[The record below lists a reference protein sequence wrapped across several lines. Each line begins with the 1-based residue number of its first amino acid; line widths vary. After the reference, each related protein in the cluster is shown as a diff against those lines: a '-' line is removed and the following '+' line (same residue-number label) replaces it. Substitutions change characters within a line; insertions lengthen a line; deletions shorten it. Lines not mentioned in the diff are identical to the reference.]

1 MDTAMVGATH
11 LASSSVSSGAHSRAE
26 QKAEVSIGMEEQ
38 KLGEAEPAQPA
49 RSLLVSGPGVW
60 MESEATAQLANTLA
74 LKGCVRAVG
83 MPDLHPGS
91 GHPIGAAVATRGV
104 VHPHLIGGDAGCGAR
119 LVVTTVEKM
128 DADRLEKRLNAAFD
142 EDVWADVDR
151 AALFRAAWFGGAA
164 GLAELEGLPAGLR
177 HLAERE
183 RDHGGADDLPPS
195 GDPGR
200 FSGGGLDEAYA
211 ASIGSIGGG
220 NHFAEVSRVSEVVD
234 REAAARVGLTRNAF
248 VVLAHSGSRGLGTAL
263 GLLWKDGPVA
273 ERVAEPGAANG
284 AANRAANGS
293 SGAALTEEQAATSS
307 GERTLG
313 RFLGELAGACRYA
326 RANRLVL
333 TYRLLQ
339 GLGALR
345 DHTLRG
351 GFDIVHNDVR
361 REPVDGGA
369 AWVHRKGVAPAYADA
384 LTVVLGS
391 RGAPS
396 WIMSGRGAEHGLR
409 SVAHGAGRRMTRSEA
424 QSKLKHKYKRAEVSR
439 SALGGRTICDDSA
452 LLFEEH
458 PDAYKAIEPVVAAL
472 EAHQLA
478 SRVAALTPVVTVK
491 RA

>member
-1 MDTAMVGATH
+1 MQ
-11 LASSSVSSGAHSRAE
+11 SSSSSSSSSATADPS
-26 QKAEVSIGMEEQ
+26 
-38 KLGEAEPAQPA
+38 
-49 RSLLVSGPGVW
+49 SLLVSGPGVW
-60 MESEATAQLANTLA
+60 MESDATAQLANTLT
-74 LKGCVRAVG
+74 LEGCVRAVG

-128 DADRLEKRLNAAFD
+128 DTDRLEKRLNDAFD
-142 EDVWADVDR
+142 EDVWAGVDP
-151 AALFRAAWFGGAA
+151 AALFEAAWFRGGA
-164 GLAELEGLPAGLR
+164 GLCELDGIPEGLR
-177 HLAERE
+177 RLAERE
-183 RDHGGADDLPPS
+183 REHPPQGELPPS
-195 GDPGR
+195 GDPDR
-200 FSGGGLDEAYA
+200 FRRGSGASFDAPFA

-220 NHFAEVSRVSEVVD
+220 NHFAEVSRVSEVAD
-234 REAAARVGLTRNAF
+234 REAAARVGLLRNAF

-263 GLLWKDGPVA
+263 GLAWKDGPVR
-273 ERVAEPGAANG
+273 E
-284 AANRAANGS
+284 
-293 SGAALTEEQAATSS
+293 LDEQTASSS
-307 GERTLG
+307 GERTVH

-333 TYRLLQ
+333 TYRLLSA
-339 GLGALR
+339 LGALR

-361 REPVDGGA
+361 AEAVGGEP
-369 AWVHRKGVAPAYADA
+369 AWVHRKGVAPAYADE

-396 WIMSGRGAEHGLR
+396 WIMRGTGAEHGLR

-424 QSKLKHKYKRAEVSR
+424 QAKLKHKYKRAEVSR